1 MALNLRLSMINELI
15 HVKHLAESTFI
26 LVMYLVSCN
35 CWLTMDTKVGQ
46 NHETIL

>member
-1 MALNLRLSMINELI
+1 MALSLTLSMVNELI
-15 HVKHLAESTFI
+15 HVKHLESTFI
-26 LVMYLVSCN
+26 LDVYLVSCN